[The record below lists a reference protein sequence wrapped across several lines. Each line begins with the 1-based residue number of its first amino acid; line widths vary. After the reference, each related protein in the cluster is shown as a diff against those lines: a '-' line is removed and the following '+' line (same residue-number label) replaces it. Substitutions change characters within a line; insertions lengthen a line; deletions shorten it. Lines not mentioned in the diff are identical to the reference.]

1 MEGKCHPQAWVEI
14 YESHTPYEWKL
25 QRARAI
31 VDPWGVDRDDRR
43 AALNTMASHPIEE
56 ETFDLLKG
64 CGLKINEHE
73 EEVGPAQMRAL
84 LES

>member
-1 MEGKCHPQAWVEI
+1 MGLVHPRDWIRV
-14 YESHTPYEWKL
+14 YESHTPYEWKVQVAL
-25 QRARAI
+25 SI
-31 VDPWGVDRDDRR
+31 VDPWGDDRADRR
-43 AALNTMASHPIEE
+43 AALNTIKAHPIDDEAIPV
-56 ETFDLLKG
+56 LLG